1 MGTRNET
8 SEDTAK
14 TTTNK
19 PKIQVNSTAPN
30 EITNRQSS
38 EIESVSDELDPGTR
52 ADYATGIIQTQSFQI
67 NREKI
72 NIIIDSRINIV
83 RRREKKEK
91 EKEKKKKKRKK
102 EKHLTTVS
110 SAVVMATGVFQ
121 MKSFLGKTS
130 SIFYVLAVAN
140 L

>member
-1 MGTRNET
+1 
-8 SEDTAK
+8 
-14 TTTNK
+14 
-19 PKIQVNSTAPN
+19 VNSTAPN

-91 EKEKKKKKRKK
+91 EKEK
-102 EKHLTTVS
+102 HLTTVS

>member
-1 MGTRNET
+1 M
-8 SEDTAK
+8 
-14 TTTNK
+14 
-19 PKIQVNSTAPN
+19 NSTAPN

-91 EKEKKKKKRKK
+91 EKEKEK

>member
-1 MGTRNET
+1 M
-8 SEDTAK
+8 
-14 TTTNK
+14 
-19 PKIQVNSTAPN
+19 NSTAPN

-91 EKEKKKKKRKK
+91 EKEK

>member
-1 MGTRNET
+1 M
-8 SEDTAK
+8 
-14 TTTNK
+14 
-19 PKIQVNSTAPN
+19 NSTAPN

-91 EKEKKKKKRKK
+91 EKEK
-102 EKHLTTVS
+102 HLTTVS

>member
-1 MGTRNET
+1 M
-8 SEDTAK
+8 
-14 TTTNK
+14 
-19 PKIQVNSTAPN
+19 NSTAPN

-91 EKEKKKKKRKK
+91 VKEKEKEKEKEKKKKKRKK